1 MLGAVAVA
9 VALVPFGL
17 LVLLARADGGPLRGL
32 DRGVTRTLNRQAV
45 EHPDLTRAWQAL
57 SDAGGPDSVRDVLA
71 VCLLVLLARRR
82 WRLAAFVAVT
92 GIGISLLTSG
102 VKVAVG
108 RARPLL
114 DLPVSD
120 APGFA
125 FPSGHASGATVG
137 AGVVVLLL
145 WPRLRPALRPWLL
158 AVGVAYAGLV
168 GVSRVWLGVHWTTDV
183 VGGWLLGLA
192 WLAATTA
199 ALVAAG
205 RPRTEPPG

>member
-1 MLGAVAVA
+1 MLGAAAVA
-9 VALVPFGL
+9 FALVPFGL
-17 LVLLARADGGPLRGL
+17 LAVLARTDGGPLRGL
-32 DRGVTRTLNRQAV
+32 DRGITRELNAQAV
-45 EHPDLTRAWQAL
+45 AHPSLTAAWQTL
-57 SDAGGPDSVRDVLA
+57 SDAGAPDRVRDVLL

-82 WRLAAFVAVT
+82 WRLAVFVLVT
-92 GIGISLLTSG
+92 GVGISLITTG

-145 WPRLRPALRPWLL
+145 WPRVRPGLRPWLL
-158 AVGVAYAGLV
+158 ALGIAYAVLV

-205 RPRTEPPG
+205 RPRTEG